1 MSAKIVIALLIF
13 FAIAWTWE
21 GHNLIVDSVYYSMN
35 DDARLRLNLS
45 AMRDGS
51 VAPDAVFHDNRFH
64 HYPPSYRLASDFLN
78 KSGQAYD
85 DNDYSN
91 ASYLFGVAS
100 HYISD
105 SFAAPHNVERE
116 DMKLHSLFEKQ
127 AVSALN
133 VRCRKEGY
141 DLETALRIAAENSR
155 DWEEWLKRRNNEIPR
170 RELEQS
176 LELVMPAALD
186 IFNASCSN
194 RLTVVR
200 SAPIVTGNLI
210 ANLSILAGIIAS
222 YYIIRS

>member
-1 MSAKIVIALLIF
+1 MAAKIVIAVLMF
-13 FAIAWTWE
+13 FAIGWTWE
-21 GHNLIVDSVYYSMN
+21 GHTLIADSVYYSMN
-35 DDARLRLNLS
+35 DDTRLKLNLS
-45 AMRDGS
+45 AMRYGS
-51 VAPDAVFHDNRFH
+51 VAPDSVFHDNRFH

-78 KSGQAYD
+78 QSRQAYD
-85 DNDYSN
+85 DKDYSN

-105 SFAAPHNVERE
+105 SFAAPHNIERE

-133 VRCRKEGY
+133 VKCKKEGY
-141 DLETALRIAAENSR
+141 DLETALKIAAENNR
-155 DWEEWLKRRNNEIPR
+155 DWEEWLKHKDNEIPR

-176 LELVMPAALD
+176 LELVLPAALD
-186 IFNASCSN
+186 IFNASCN
-194 RLTVVR
+194 NKLTVVR
-200 SAPIVTGNLI
+200 HASIVTGHLI